1 MLSDGAACPNQA
13 YCSPW
18 KPINLLTGK
27 PLLDD
32 KFKNLH
38 WPLPLPNDRNDRND
52 RLGDRSD
59 RLSDSVSDSSVV
71 TCDKASEWD
80 PVLHVLEKFDN
91 YSDLENYI
99 ESLPKKML
107 QPLKCAVSKFKPS
120 MHSIDYVAKLSMPDD
135 CPHNCIPVFTIGDG
149 NCYPRSLSCAAF
161 GDDSRHVLLRA
172 KIVVEGVYNKQR
184 YLDNSYLSVGSKSLQ
199 IEGSFSEQYALFS
212 GQYAHGN
219 IEDVIESVYEKEL
232 LEMSHKNTH
241 MGMWQIWASTNVIGR
256 PIMSIFP
263 ERGSATFRSD
273 FNRLCVPYIGK
284 LRKKQPIYIMWTPTV
299 HHGRIEHFVPLLKK

>member
-1 MLSDGAACPNQA
+1 MCESCILSDGAACLNQA

-18 KPINLLTGK
+18 KAINLQTGK

-38 WPLPLPNDRNDRND
+38 WPLPLPNDRNDRLVD
-52 RLGDRSD
+52 RCDRCN
-59 RLSDSVSDSSVV
+59 SVSDSSVV
-71 TCDKASEWD
+71 TFDEVSEWD

-107 QPLKCAVSKFKPS
+107 KPLKCAVSKFKPS
-120 MHSIDYVAKLSMPDD
+120 IHSIDYVAKLSMPDD
-135 CPHNCIPVFTIGDG
+135 CPRDCIPVFTIGDG

-184 YLDNSYLSVGSKSLQ
+184 YLDNSYLSVGSKSL
-199 IEGSFSEQYALFS
+199 
-212 GQYAHGN
+212 
-219 IEDVIESVYEKEL
+219 
-232 LEMSHKNTH
+232 
-241 MGMWQIWASTNVIGR
+241 
-256 PIMSIFP
+256 
-263 ERGSATFRSD
+263 
-273 FNRLCVPYIGK
+273 
-284 LRKKQPIYIMWTPTV
+284 
-299 HHGRIEHFVPLLKK
+299 